1 MVHGRGA
8 VTAMPPGKGK
18 TTLRCS
24 VSTEVIRLLDMQLAA
39 RPHAERGDVVE
50 AALKAFLVDS
60 QAAKVPTLT
69 SEITTLKTAVLA
81 AVRGTPQA
89 LDARLTQLE
98 RTMATVV
105 TELSALRGMLV
116 DAEHRYWVRFSVT
129 LGCSLLVLL
138 LAGFL
143 HYYW

>member
-1 MVHGRGA
+1 
-8 VTAMPPGKGK
+8 MPPGKGK

-24 VSTEVIRLLDMQLAA
+24 ISTEVIRLLDMQMAE

-50 AALKAFLVDS
+50 AALKAFLLDS

-69 SEITTLKTAVLA
+69 AEITTLKTSVLA

-89 LDARLTQLE
+89 LDSRLTQLE
-98 RTMATVV
+98 RTMATVA
-105 TELSALRGMLV
+105 TELSALRTRLV
-116 DAEHRYWVRFSVT
+116 AAEQTYWVRVGVT

-138 LAGFL
+138 LAGLL